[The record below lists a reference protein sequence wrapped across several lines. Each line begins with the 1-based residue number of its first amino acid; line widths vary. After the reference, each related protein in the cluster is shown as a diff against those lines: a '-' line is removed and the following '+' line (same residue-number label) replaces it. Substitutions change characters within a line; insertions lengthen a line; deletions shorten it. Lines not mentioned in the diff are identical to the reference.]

1 MKSDSKIEN
10 IAIEFNSAD
19 FAFDQS
25 RGTKCL
31 RKLKAVQTI
40 WVYVQLPNWCL
51 HSVGLYRVALI
62 AFITHNLIFYLLWRR
77 YLAFLTHTR
86 VPTSHIPRML
96 GYTLWYLE
104 TTTCRYLVIER
115 ISKYVPIW
123 KIWPYLDTMTI
134 FGKYPIFGIWPFFKV
149 WPYLKDMTIFER
161 HALITKHDIM
171 GKAIFWEKRK
181 DLTQPYD
188 KSPNTHK

>member
-31 RKLKAVQTI
+31 RKLKALQTI

-51 HSVGLYRVALI
+51 HSVGLYRVTLI
-62 AFITHNLIFYLLWRR
+62 AFITHNLIFFLPWRR

-96 GYTLWYLE
+96 GYT
-104 TTTCRYLVIER
+104 RLVWALVRGPVGPTMHPPGIFFFMGANFFDSDFVR
-115 ISKYVPIW
+115 STVKYFQTWNFQVRQ
-123 KIWPYLDTMTI
+123 KQSNTSHVHLT
-134 FGKYPIFGIWPFFKV
+134 
-149 WPYLKDMTIFER
+149 FEKWIGNLPL
-161 HALITKHDIM
+161 A
-171 GKAIFWEKRK
+171 
-181 DLTQPYD
+181 
-188 KSPNTHK
+188 